1 MGTQLQKLL
10 FNLGGREYGSYL
22 TIVLQSRQS
31 VLTAEY
37 YLNFVA
43 VRQPKQAKYWMS
55 SSALGITGS

>member
-1 MGTQLQKLL
+1 MGIQLQKLW

-31 VLTAEY
+31 ILAAEY
-37 YLNFVA
+37 YLCFVA
-43 VRQPKQAKYWMS
+43 VRQSQKAKYWMS